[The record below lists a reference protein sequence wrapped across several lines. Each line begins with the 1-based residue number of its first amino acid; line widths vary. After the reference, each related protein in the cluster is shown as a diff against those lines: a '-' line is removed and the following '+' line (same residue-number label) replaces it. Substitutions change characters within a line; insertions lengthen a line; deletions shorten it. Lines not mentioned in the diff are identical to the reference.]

1 MSNFSDRIKNLE
13 KKISEFQKEDNINN
27 LTKQTLFDHLN
38 NVAMSSNNN
47 TQSARVNAGCNN
59 IENQLGKQHTT
70 KLFKNLQE
78 AEAVELDID
87 SAAKEVAEILKSI
100 RSTKFPAPLHTSG
113 TGDRT
118 ENFDGNGDNSEED
131 DIENDD
137 DDSAEGDDDDE
148 LDYDTKHSIG
158 LIGKADNS
166 CIDGNRINSNIHVQ
180 SKGLFQSSDAKSND
194 EVVLCNEIDFIRNQ
208 MKSPCLDQCCKG
220 KAKIPSTKKK
230 RNDEMLKSYVYE
242 QTIMELEVRNISM

>member
-1 MSNFSDRIKNLE
+1 MSNFSDRIKNLQ

-47 TQSARVNAGCNN
+47 TQSARVNAGSYN

-113 TGDRT
+113 NGDRT
-118 ENFDGNGDNSEED
+118 ENFDGNGDNSDED

-137 DDSAEGDDDDE
+137 DDSAEGDDCDDDDE

-166 CIDGNRINSNIHVQ
+166 CNDGTNNRINSNIHVQ
-180 SKGLFQSSDAKSND
+180 NKGLFQSSDAKFHRIY
-194 EVVLCNEIDFIRNQ
+194 CF
-208 MKSPCLDQCCKG
+208 
-220 KAKIPSTKKK
+220 
-230 RNDEMLKSYVYE
+230 
-242 QTIMELEVRNISM
+242 